1 MASDNVCGGSAVQAQ
16 AAVIVQFRLQADARA
31 NLEDVMSVVGPEFE
45 VGEAAKE
52 VDTLAGY
59 IASRIGRVPV
69 RGELVPGP
77 GRFEIEVLDADPRR
91 VKKLKI
97 FVSTEQKD
105 GRSRD
110 TMQRVAP
117 PGSPATAST
126 LPSTQSVLPVNRD
139 PSVKLSPDDPPSK
152 APRRP

>member
-1 MASDNVCGGSAVQAQ
+1 
-16 AAVIVQFRLQADARA
+16 
-31 NLEDVMSVVGPEFE
+31 LEDVTAIVGGEFD
-45 VGEAAKE
+45 VGEAAKD

-97 FVSTEQKD
+97 YLTGERHD
-105 GRSRD
+105 ARGREPPRRPADTGQPAAQAGTAPQSELPVTRD
-110 TMQRVAP
+110 T
-117 PGSPATAST
+117 
-126 LPSTQSVLPVNRD
+126 
-139 PSVKLSPDDPPSK
+139 SVKLSPDAPPSK
-152 APRRP
+152 ATRRP

>member
-1 MASDNVCGGSAVQAQ
+1 M
-16 AAVIVQFRLQADARA
+16 
-31 NLEDVMSVVGPEFE
+31 
-45 VGEAAKE
+45 
-52 VDTLAGY
+52 
-59 IASRIGRVPV
+59 PV

-97 FVSTEQKD
+97 YRQHATA
-105 GRSRD
+105 R
-110 TMQRVAP
+110 TAPQRRATAP
-117 PGSPATAST
+117 GQPATPPASAPAT
-126 LPSTQSVLPVNRD
+126 PSDLPVTRD

>member
-1 MASDNVCGGSAVQAQ
+1 ISMEDIVEEIVGEIGDEHDEDLTPDVVKQADGS
-16 AAVIVQFRLQADARA
+16 FLADARA
-31 NLEDVMSVVGPEFE
+31 RLEDLTAVIGPEFDVHE
-45 VGEAAKE
+45 IAND

-97 FVSTEQKD
+97 SLNAFAPQGQ
-105 GRSRD
+105 GRNKARPIAAD
-110 TMQRVAP
+110 PAP
-117 PGSPATAST
+117 PLQIPQEGSA
-126 LPSTQSVLPVNRD
+126 
-139 PSVKLSPDDPPSK
+139 
-152 APRRP
+152 